1 MSQGDSSED
10 RKEDPD
16 DKPGQLTA
24 KVSTKVLEIAH
35 SQSQGCLVEKASSW
49 QPQGPWAPFLPA
61 NIRLFP
67 LSA

>member
-1 MSQGDSSED
+1 MKIG
-10 RKEDPD
+10 RRTPD

-24 KVSTKVLEIAH
+24 KVSTKVLEIAQSVPRLPGGK
-35 SQSQGCLVEKASSW
+35 SQLLAAKR
-49 QPQGPWAPFLPA
+49 GPWAPFLPA